1 EFVPSEDSEVEERSV
16 RKGSRGRTR
25 QQSKQRTRELMSL
38 GGEEV
43 AGDLPGRQQHAP
55 VTVTG
60 GRGFVQGQRG
70 QPLFEECPVVRGGGD
85 RVRWRERVGGGR
97 GQVSSR
103 QFQSERDSS
112 QGGGQCP
119 CVPPSGARSRSTCA
133 PSPGVSDS

>member
-1 EFVPSEDSEVEERSV
+1 LRS
-16 RKGSRGRTR
+16 SSGRTR
-25 QQSKQRTRELMSL
+25 QQSEQRTRELISL

-43 AGDLPGRQQHAP
+43 EGDLPGRRQHAP

-70 QPLFEECPVVRGGGD
+70 QPLFEECPVVREGGD

-119 CVPPSGARSRSTCA
+119 GVPVRPAFGRQVEEYLR
-133 PSPGVSDS
+133 PVVRGE